1 MTNEEFERLKDS
13 IRANLR
19 NEVRVDEP
27 DEKEVAARRKL
38 DRDMD
43 RLERVLKRYVGPD
56 PRARQMRREEDERW
70 REFERNHKERLAEIS
85 AIAARSDQKL
95 KALLNDIRK
104 RPKQA

>member
-13 IRANLR
+13 ISANLR

-43 RLERVLKRYVGPD
+43 RLERVLK
-56 PRARQMRREEDERW
+56 
-70 REFERNHKERLAEIS
+70 
-85 AIAARSDQKL
+85 
-95 KALLNDIRK
+95 
-104 RPKQA
+104 